1 MPKTLLPLSLLT
13 LIALPLLAADHEIVQ
28 KDRAFSKQAISIKV
42 GDQIVFKN
50 DDEVTRNVYS
60 TTDGMG
66 FDLKRQAPG
75 ASSTVAFSKEGTAEV
90 QCSIHPK
97 MKLIVH
103 VTK

>member
-1 MPKTLLPLSLLT
+1 MLKPLLPLFLT
-13 LIALPLLAADHEIVQ
+13 ALALPLLAADHEIVQ
-28 KDRAFSKQAISIKV
+28 KDRTFSQQEISVKV

-50 DDEVTRNVYS
+50 DDEVTHNVYS
-60 TTDGMG
+60 QTAGMS

-75 ASSTVAFSKEGTAEV
+75 ASSTVPFAKEGIAEV

>member
-1 MPKTLLPLSLLT
+1 MMKNFLSIAIL
-13 LIALPLLAADHEIVQ
+13 ALPLFAADHEIVQ
-28 KDRAFSKQAISIKV
+28 KDRTFSKQEISVKV
-42 GDQIVFKN
+42 GDQVVFKN
-50 DDEVTRNVYS
+50 DDEVTHNVYS
-60 TTDGMG
+60 QTAGMA

-75 ASSTVAFSKEGTAEV
+75 ASSTVPFTKEGTAEV